1 MPAAEQPPEHAGVA
15 LALRG
20 VDKTFGSG
28 ARAVRA
34 LRQLDISVPAGTIT
48 GLFGPDGAGKTTLM
62 RLAAALLRPDAGSV
76 TVFGLDTVEQ
86 AAGIPQHIGYMP
98 QRFGLYDELSVQENL
113 DLYADLQ
120 GLAPASRPQRFADLL
135 RLTALGP
142 FGRRRAGALSGGMRQ
157 KLGLACALL
166 RQPRLLLLD
175 EPTVGVDPISRR
187 ELWDIITDLRA
198 LGTTV
203 LVSTAYLDEAR
214 WCDHLLLLRQGQV
227 LAQGAPEAFQAP
239 LRGRCHLVRSTRLG
253 RRRLQLD
260 LQRRP
265 GVVDALLQGDG
276 VRVVLE
282 STAQP
287 VESGESWVAREPL
300 FEDAFVAALREQQ
313 RGRQLAAPDPAAARE
328 PGPAPALAPGE
339 GSRVDAG
346 GAPAAQPVVIEVRAL
361 RRDFGDFV
369 AVRDID
375 FQVRRGEVFGLLG
388 ANGAG
393 KSTTFRMLCGLLRPT
408 SGALRVAGEDMRSAS
423 ASARRRIGYVAQRF
437 ALYANLSVAQNLEF
451 FASAY
456 GLRGARRRQRLR
468 WARDEFEL
476 GGFAGTSA
484 ADLAQGY
491 RQRLALAC
499 ALMHEP
505 DVLFLD
511 EPTSGVDPLARR
523 EFWQRINSLAEQ
535 GVTVLVTTHFMD
547 EAEYCDRLALM
558 SQGEILASASPPEI
572 RRLARGAGQPEPDM
586 DEAFVALVQDHEA
599 ALRRA

>member
-34 LRQLDISVPAGTIT
+34 LRQLDIEVPAGTIT

-120 GLAPASRPQRFADLL
+120 GLAPASRQQRFADLL

-287 VESGESWVAREPL
+287 VEPGESWAAREPL

-505 DVLFLD
+505 EVLFLD

-523 EFWQRINSLAEQ
+523 EFWQRINSLAAQ

-586 DEAFVALVQDHEA
+586 DEAFVALVQAHEA

>member
-34 LRQLDISVPAGTIT
+34 LRQLDIEVPAGTIT

-120 GLAPASRPQRFADLL
+120 GLAPASRQQRFADLL

-198 LGTTV
+198 SGTTV

-227 LAQGAPEAFQAP
+227 LAQGSPEAFQAP

-265 GVVDALLQGDG
+265 GVVDALLQGDE

-300 FEDAFVAALREQQ
+300 FEDAFVAALRK
-313 RGRQLAAPDPAAARE
+313 LAPPDPAPAPV
-328 PGPAPALAPGE
+328 PGPAPVPAPGPVPGA
-339 GSRVDAG
+339 GSGVDMG
-346 GAPAAQPVVIEVRAL
+346 GTPATQPVVIEVRAL
-361 RRDFGDFV
+361 RRQFGDFV

-523 EFWQRINSLAEQ
+523 EFWQRINSLAER

-586 DEAFVALVQDHEA
+586 DEAFVALVQAHEA

>member
-34 LRQLDISVPAGTIT
+34 LRQLDIEVPAGTIT

-120 GLAPASRPQRFADLL
+120 GLAPASRQQRFADLL

-227 LAQGAPEAFQAP
+227 LAQGSPEAFQAP

-300 FEDAFVAALREQQ
+300 FEDAFVAALRK
-313 RGRQLAAPDPAAARE
+313 LAPPDPAPAPV
-328 PGPAPALAPGE
+328 PGPAPVPAPGPVPGA
-339 GSRVDAG
+339 GSGVDMG
-346 GAPAAQPVVIEVRAL
+346 GTPATQPVVIEVRAL
-361 RRDFGDFV
+361 RRQFGDFV

-586 DEAFVALVQDHEA
+586 DEAFVALVQAHEA

>member
-15 LALRG
+15 LALRA
-20 VDKTFGSG
+20 VDKAFGSG
-28 ARAVRA
+28 SRAVRA

-48 GLFGPDGAGKTTLM
+48 GLFGPDGAGKTTLL

-76 TVFGLDTVEQ
+76 TVFGMDTVEQ
-86 AAGIPQHIGYMP
+86 ASGIPRHIGYMP

-198 LGTTV
+198 SGTTV

-227 LAQGAPEAFQAP
+227 LAQGSPEAFQAP

-265 GVVDALLQGDG
+265 GVVDALLQGDE

-300 FEDAFVAALREQQ
+300 FEDAFVAALRK
-313 RGRQLAAPDPAAARE
+313 LAPPDPAPAPV
-328 PGPAPALAPGE
+328 PGPAPVPAPGPVPGA
-339 GSRVDAG
+339 GSGVDMG
-346 GAPAAQPVVIEVRAL
+346 GTPATQPVVIEVRAL
-361 RRDFGDFV
+361 RRQFGDFV
-369 AVRDID
+369 AVRDIG

-586 DEAFVALVQDHEA
+586 DEAFVALVQAHEA